1 MANTIKIKR
10 SSVAGKIPTTGQLEL
25 GELAVNTTD
34 GKLYTKKEVSGVA
47 SVVEIGASSGGGGG
61 VSASSTI
68 LELPNAAIASN
79 VVLGAGY
86 NGLSVGPVEISAG
99 YTVEVPANAT
109 WAVV

>member
-47 SVVEIGASSGGGGG
+47 SVVEIGGGGGNPSG
-61 VSASSTI
+61 AILQSQQVISA
-68 LELPNAAIASN
+68 N
-79 VVLGAGY
+79 VTLTAGY
-86 NGLSVGPVEISAG
+86 NGLSVGPVEVAAG
-99 YTVEVPANAT
+99 ATVEVPQNAT
-109 WAVV
+109 WAII

>member
-47 SVVEIGASSGGGGG
+47 SVVEIGGGGGG
-61 VSASSTI
+61 NPSGPILQSQQIVSA
-68 LELPNAAIASN
+68 NAA
-79 VVLGAGY
+79 LTAGY
-86 NGLSVGPVEISAG
+86 NGLSVGPVEVAAG
-99 YTVEVPANAT
+99 VTVEVPQNAT
-109 WAVV
+109 WAII

>member
-10 SSVAGKIPTTGQLEL
+10 SSVAGKIPTTAQLEL

-47 SVVEIGASSGGGGG
+47 SVVEIGAGGGGGG

-68 LELPNAAIASN
+68 LELPNTAIASN